1 MDQSEEK
8 INALLL
14 DNRFVDWVANP
25 NSPYA
30 GYWQEWLA
38 ADPENV
44 LHATAARKF
53 LLDLQLAEEE
63 AEMPVNEDGLEQMLD
78 HIKAGIVKV
87 PVKRSHTIYKYIA
100 VAAAV
105 AGLLLLVKLVKYP
118 AHTVGMEAEKTVA
131 YNGEVIRYN
140 GNKKDELLFLPDG
153 SKVVLASGARITY
166 NLLMNGD
173 KREVTLSGDAFF
185 DIAKNPQQP
194 FYIYTN
200 KVVVKV
206 LGTSFRITSSGQQE
220 SVAVASGKVS
230 VYLKGQDLEQL
241 AAKIVLPQ
249 QVCTYSKEQ
258 SGLVTTVNTHPMEV
272 ASVLEPNSA
281 LNFEDARLDTVIKTL
296 EKMYAIPIRYNAD
309 VFANCYLTVS
319 LGNESLED
327 ILKVITKTVDASYTI
342 SNYGIIIK
350 GNGCH

>member
-8 INALLL
+8 IQALLL

-38 ADPENV
+38 ADPEHV
-44 LHATAARKF
+44 LHAAAARKF

-63 AEMPVNEDGLEQMLD
+63 TGAPVNEEGIEQMLD
-78 HIKAGIVKV
+78 HIKAGIVTT
-87 PVKRSHTIYKYIA
+87 PVKKTYTIYKYIA

-118 AHTVGMEAEKTVA
+118 EHTVAVETEKPMA

-173 KREVTLSGDAFF
+173 KREVTLSGEAFF

-194 FYIYTN
+194 FYIYTD

-249 QVCTYSKEQ
+249 QICTYSKEQ
-258 SGLVTTVNTHPMEV
+258 SGLVTTTNTHPME
-272 ASVLEPNSA
+272 ATNVLEQNST

-296 EKMYAIPIRYNAD
+296 EKMYAIPIRYNAEA
-309 VFANCYLTVS
+309 FANCYLTIS

-327 ILKVITKTVDASYTI
+327 MLKVITKTVDASYTI

>member
-1 MDQSEEK
+1 MDLSEEK

-14 DNRFVDWVANP
+14 DNRFVDWVINP

-30 GYWQEWLA
+30 GYWQEWLS

-44 LHATAARKF
+44 MLAASARKF
-53 LLDLQLAEEE
+53 LLDMQIAEEE
-63 AEMPVNEDGLEQMLD
+63 NTDPIGEEGLTQMLD
-78 HIKAGIVKV
+78 HIKAGMTAE
-87 PVKRSHTIYKYIA
+87 PVKPRNRIYKYIA
-100 VAAAV
+100 AAAV
-105 AGLLLLVKLVKYP
+105 VAGLILLVKFVKYP
-118 AHTVGMEAEKTVA
+118 GHTTTTGTEKQLA
-131 YNGEVIRYN
+131 YSGEVIRYN

-153 SKVVLASGARITY
+153 SKVVLSSGARVTY

-194 FYIYTN
+194 FYIYTDR
-200 KVVVKV
+200 VVVKV
-206 LGTSFRITSSGQQE
+206 LGTSFRVTSSGQKE

-230 VYLKGQDLEQL
+230 VYLKGQDLEQS

-249 QVCTYSKEQ
+249 QICTYSRERAQ
-258 SGLVTTVNTHPMEV
+258 LVTANVDRPEIAGSLGKN
-272 ASVLEPNSA
+272 AGFS
-281 LNFEDARLDTVIKTL
+281 FEDARLDTVIKTL
-296 EKMYAIPIRYNAD
+296 EKMYAIPISYNAA
-309 VFANCYLTVS
+309 VFANCYITIS

>member
-1 MDQSEEK
+1 MELSEEK

-14 DNRFVDWVANP
+14 DNRFVDWVINP

-30 GYWQEWLA
+30 GYWQEWLS

-44 LHATAARKF
+44 MLAASARKF
-53 LLDLQLAEEE
+53 LLDMQIAEEE
-63 AEMPVNEDGLEQMLD
+63 NADPIGEEGLEQMLD
-78 HIKAGIVKV
+78 HIKAGMVAE
-87 PVKRSHTIYKYIA
+87 PVKARYPIYKYIA
-100 VAAAV
+100 AAAIV
-105 AGLLLLVKLVKYP
+105 AGLILLVKFVKYP
-118 AHTVGMEAEKTVA
+118 GQTTVTGTEKQLA

-140 GNKKDELLFLPDG
+140 GNKNDELLFLPDG
-153 SKVVLASGARITY
+153 SKVVLASGARVTY

-185 DIAKNPQQP
+185 DVAKNPQQP
-194 FYIYTN
+194 FYIYTD

-206 LGTSFRITSSGQQE
+206 LGTSFRVTSSGQKE

-230 VYLKGQDLEQL
+230 VYLKGQDLEQS

-249 QVCTYSKEQ
+249 QVCTYFSEKAQ
-258 SGLVTTVNTHPMEV
+258 LVTTANAVQLDGSNLLAKNTGF
-272 ASVLEPNSA
+272 S
-281 LNFEDARLDTVIKTL
+281 FEDARLDTVIKTL
-296 EKMYAIPIRYNAD
+296 EKMYAIPISYNAG
-309 VFANCYLTVS
+309 VFANCYITIS